1 LNDRIFKLQVHNEE
15 MTRALAA
22 NKSRDSVIED
32 GYMKAVL
39 FNYLTTS
46 ETQQASNLLGVIF
59 KAFKFSDWEQGE
71 VLGNVRNNQQG
82 NFLNFF

>member
-1 LNDRIFKLQVHNEE
+1 MQVHNEE

-22 NKSRDSVIED
+22 NKSKDSVIED

-82 NFLNFF
+82 NFLKFF

>member
-1 LNDRIFKLQVHNEE
+1 VHNEE

-22 NKSRDSVIED
+22 NKSKDSVIED